1 MAESE
6 EFDVCYCFFKENDK
20 NGSTTWSISHFEIE
34 INYYYNDP
42 KLNLNETLYKLS
54 EIAGKVGLQ
63 HFGWKKLFVMQ
74 ITKPP

>member
-34 INYYYNDP
+34 INYYYNDL
-42 KLNLNETLYKLS
+42 KLDLNEILYKLN
-54 EIAGKVGLQ
+54 EIAGKVGLR
-63 HFGWKKLFVMQ
+63 HCGWKKLFIMR